1 MKMVKGRI
9 ILQDATSFTPHTDF
23 IDYVDVDCN
32 KISIPL
38 KTVIRLYEGARHK
51 FVKDGVDWGKFCDAM
66 FKKDNDT

>member
-38 KTVIRLYEGARHK
+38 KTVIRLYEGK
-51 FVKDGVDWGKFCDAM
+51 
-66 FKKDNDT
+66 